1 MRVVREVRSQ
11 LVELGGATEETHSTI
26 IVQGSGTFA
35 VEATIASVVPRHDS
49 LLVISNGAY
58 GERIATIAKTHDIPT
73 VVLRFGE
80 RDAATP
86 DKVAKCLQEHPD
98 VKHVALVHHET
109 TAGVLNPVR
118 EIASAVA
125 RTRPGAS
132 IILDSMSAFGAY
144 PVDMKGWG
152 IDYVVSSANKCIE
165 GVPGFAFT
173 IASKDKLA
181 AAAAS
186 GLADRPRSISLD
198 LHAQVKGLDASGQ
211 FRFTPPTHAL
221 LAFHTAL
228 KEHTR
233 EGGSA
238 GRLKRYFDN
247 FMTLKRGMA
256 ALGFTLYVPDGP
268 AQGCIISTFL
278 WPDDPAFDFN
288 TFYSQLAARGHVIYP
303 GKLTRDNCFRIGS
316 IGRLYPSDVE
326 ALLAA
331 IKEVLAG
338 MGVRTPVKQ
347 LQPSQ
352 AAA

>member
-1 MRVVREVRSQ
+1 MLAKTTARLAQQVSVPTSRFKLQGAACFARCASSAAIGSPRLWTPGPLTTSATVKNAMSVDMGSRDPAFLRVVSEVRSQ
-11 LVELGGATEETHSTI
+11 LVELGGAKEDTHSTI

-35 VEATIASVVPRHDS
+35 VEATVASVVPRQDP
-49 LLVISNGAY
+49 LLVVSNGAY

-73 VVLRFGE
+73 IVLRFGE
-80 RDAATP
+80 RDAAMP
-86 DKVAKCLQEHPD
+86 QRVSQCLQEHPD

-118 EIASAVA
+118 EIAAAVA

-144 PVDMKGWG
+144 PVDMPRWG

-173 IASKDKLA
+173 IANRERLA

-186 GLADRPRSISLD
+186 GLAAQPRSVSLD
-198 LHAQVKGLDASGQ
+198 LHAQAKGLDASGQ

-238 GRLKRYFDN
+238 GRLKRCVHCSHGQ
-247 FMTLKRGMA
+247 RR
-256 ALGFTLYVPDGP
+256 LGVQPPDAMRSLP
-268 AQGCIISTFL
+268 APCCARHIS
-278 WPDDPAFDFN
+278 
-288 TFYSQLAARGHVIYP
+288 
-303 GKLTRDNCFRIGS
+303 
-316 IGRLYPSDVE
+316 
-326 ALLAA
+326 
-331 IKEVLAG
+331 
-338 MGVRTPVKQ
+338 
-347 LQPSQ
+347 
-352 AAA
+352 